1 MLVRNC
7 KKEFED
13 EYAGY
18 EIIIKL
24 EMIVIIQVNTDVAH
38 RKCNLRKST
47 TKEIPERNG

>member
-38 RKCNLRKST
+38 RKCN
-47 TKEIPERNG
+47 